1 MPRTITAKGIGKVSA
16 APDFVV
22 LSMGLESQDM
32 DYEKAM
38 NIASE
43 NIDNLNAALEQ
54 VGFEKNQL
62 RQQTLMYIRITNI
75 EDGKTEVTKEYS
87 MAMS

>member
-1 MPRTITAKGIGKVSA
+1 MPRTITVKGIGKVSA

-38 NIASE
+38 NIALEEPVDMKKYREYLSHHYTTVRANQLE
-43 NIDNLNAALEQ
+43 LIVDNL
-54 VGFEKNQL
+54 
-62 RQQTLMYIRITNI
+62 
-75 EDGKTEVTKEYS
+75 
-87 MAMS
+87 

>member
-1 MPRTITAKGIGKVSA
+1 MPRTITVKGIGKVSA

-43 NIDNLNAALEQ
+43 NID
-54 VGFEKNQL
+54 KP
-62 RQQTLMYIRITNI
+62 
-75 EDGKTEVTKEYS
+75 
-87 MAMS
+87 

>member
-1 MPRTITAKGIGKVSA
+1 MPRTITVKGIGKVSA

-43 NIDNLNAALEQ
+43 NIDLILLSSVQETAFPPVCTLEIKKEILYPI
-54 VGFEKNQL
+54 GG
-62 RQQTLMYIRITNI
+62 RIQENI
-75 EDGKTEVTKEYS
+75 EGKES
-87 MAMS
+87 

>member
-1 MPRTITAKGIGKVSA
+1 MPRTITVKGIGKVSA
-16 APDFVV
+16 APDYVV

-43 NIDNLNAALEQ
+43 NIDNLNAALE
-54 VGFEKNQL
+54 
-62 RQQTLMYIRITNI
+62 
-75 EDGKTEVTKEYS
+75 
-87 MAMS
+87 